1 MSRSKGVS
9 RHTALQ
15 CFRGGVQLFYLFIYF
30 AFPDSLQQHLSGTQG
45 RKGHVVC
52 MCPVNLCFHYVSSVV
67 FVFCFC
73 DQVDVL
79 KCVGNQ
85 KRERDAIRSGKR
97 NSPFLLRLPLF
108 YNTVPKLGSASLLF
122 SSHMTLLSHGGCT
135 TLDCRGV
142 SLANDPVWKF
152 SPLKAYQKYLVR
164 IRRAALNDGPPVETA
179 LHLDTCKNQPVQC
192 VSRWLLGYPFKN
204 NVSHLAVQTF
214 IRFYRMGEKA
224 T

>member
-1 MSRSKGVS
+1 MFPWRSA
-9 RHTALQ
+9 T
-15 CFRGGVQLFYLFIYF
+15 FLFIYLF
-30 AFPDSLQQHLSGTQG
+30 RISWLVTAASVRHTGEKRSRCL
-45 RKGHVVC
+45 
-52 MCPVNLCFHYVSSVV
+52 YVSSQLV
-67 FVFCFC
+67 FSLCFLCCFCFC

-85 KRERDAIRSGKR
+85 KRERAAIRSGKR
-97 NSPFLLRLPLF
+97 NSPFLLLLPLF

-152 SPLKAYQKYLVR
+152 SSLKAYQKYLVR

>member
-1 MSRSKGVS
+1 MFPWRCA
-9 RHTALQ
+9 T
-15 CFRGGVQLFYLFIYF
+15 FLFIYLF
-30 AFPDSLQQHLSGTQG
+30 RISWLVTAASVRHTGEKRSRCL
-45 RKGHVVC
+45 
-52 MCPVNLCFHYVSSVV
+52 YVSSQLV
-67 FVFCFC
+67 FSLCFLCCFCFLFLWSGWC
-73 DQVDVL
+73 L
-79 KCVGNQ
+79 KMCWEP
-85 KRERDAIRSGKR
+85 KERERAAIRSGKR
-97 NSPFLLRLPLF
+97 NSPFLLLLPLF